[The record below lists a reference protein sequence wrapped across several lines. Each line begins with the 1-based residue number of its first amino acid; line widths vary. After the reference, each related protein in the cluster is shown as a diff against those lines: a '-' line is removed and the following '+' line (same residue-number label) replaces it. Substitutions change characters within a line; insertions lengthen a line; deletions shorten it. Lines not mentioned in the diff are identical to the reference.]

1 MSLFFI
7 FWREQQDDSFRVDI
21 LYLFSAHFLSNENS
35 YYYTLCTCTILN
47 PLQIL
52 SVSLLPATVP
62 RQSLSISWVFF
73 VPSSSRCLQ
82 SLFFVLFF
90 VFTLLRLDIV
100 KAECLSMLMH
110 FVLISLGLFNP
121 SSLSF

>member
-1 MSLFFI
+1 MRI
-7 FWREQQDDSFRVDI
+7 PTYYPTRI
-21 LYLFSAHFLSNENS
+21 LYVICAH
-35 YYYTLCTCTILN
+35 TILH

-52 SVSLLPATVP
+52 SVFLRQLLRRANHLQ
-62 RQSLSISWVFF
+62 RLSISWVFF

-110 FVLISLGLFNP
+110 FVSISLGLFNP